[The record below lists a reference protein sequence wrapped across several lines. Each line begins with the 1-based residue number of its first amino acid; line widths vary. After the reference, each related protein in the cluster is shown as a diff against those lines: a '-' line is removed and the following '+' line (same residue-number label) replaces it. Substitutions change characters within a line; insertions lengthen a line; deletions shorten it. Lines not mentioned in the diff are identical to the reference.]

1 MTKKAYL
8 CPSMIDITRHIEY
21 LLLSNNSVCV
31 PQLGTFHIKDVAS
44 RWVTDESIFLPPYR
58 IVEFE
63 ESADASDNTLQH
75 SIATRYN
82 VSLTDADIA
91 CAEFVERVRQELEDC
106 GTSDLGSIGVLIRE
120 NNESEML
127 FIPSESGITTP
138 SLYGLDAFHIAPLP
152 MKIVVQQQEATRRE
166 EQAQRTD
173 SKYFVI
179 RIPKKLARYTAAA
192 AAVVAIFFAVGTP
205 VANSLNNDE
214 AQQAD
219 ASTLV
224 QPIAAQPTQKETP
237 KPVSPKKE
245 TPAPAE
251 AKVVEATIADQAPA
265 EEVSEAVVAETP
277 AETPAVP
284 TETPKATDKQEYALV
299 LASDIAM
306 RFAEANIEKLHKEG
320 VAGAELRDFNG
331 HMRIIVAGLDSEEAV
346 FQLRA
351 EIVAKTGKYQN
362 AWPLAL

>member
-1 MTKKAYL
+1 
-8 CPSMIDITRHIEY
+8 MIDITRHIEY

-44 RWVTDESIFLPPYR
+44 RWVSDESIFLPPYR

-63 ESADASDNTLQH
+63 ASSDASDNSLQI

-192 AAVVAIFFAVGTP
+192 AAVVAIFFAIGTP

-214 AQQAD
+214 TQQAD

-224 QPIAAQPTQKETP
+224 QPITSQAQVKDTP
-237 KPVSPKKE
+237 KPATPKKKS
-245 TPAPAE
+245 PAPVE
-251 AKVVEATIADQAPA
+251 AKVVEATIAEQTPA
-265 EEVSEAVVAETP
+265 EETSEPVVAEKP
-277 AETPAVP
+277 VEIPAVP
-284 TETPKATDKQEYALV
+284 VHTPKAMGKQEYALV

-320 VAGAELRDFNG
+320 VTGAELRDFNG
-331 HMRIIVAGLDSEEAV
+331 HMRIIVAGLDSKEAA
-346 FQLRA
+346 FKLRA
-351 EIVAKTGKYQN
+351 EIVAKTGKYEN